1 MGMPIVSKARETT
14 STRHTDH
21 VTGAMHL
28 IGRIAGGLSALAA
41 LTTALAGPALA
52 EDTAALPRLFTHQS
66 YVDDVLRKSTLQVE
80 DTKAVFAFVLG
91 SLPDRVKVYPTENY
105 YYFRFVHNGTQYAG
119 NIRLATENRDQ
130 GLVHFAFS
138 GDFAEWKGEDAV
150 HYQLLGAKDGV
161 TVEKLEPLLYRI
173 SYGQKS
179 VVFELNDL
187 SKLAPPASA
196 LAPDE
201 RYIGPVF
208 DDSAIRF
215 FLVYNTKLKLFHY
228 ILDESALTET
238 FARTTETDRIVIGQ
252 RTGMAFYRDHRLERK
267 ILIGVFEGNA
277 RVNNYFDGPFDQLP
291 DNFIQGETL
300 RSALLE
306 VEPEL
311 KGRIDRF
318 GASPDGQTRFMI
330 SPYLHYRDEADLLIF
345 HDCAENKELAAELY
359 YACFLV
365 EPEYLYNSDE
375 QQAESA
381 PAPKAKAK
389 PAPAKKKT
397 TAQRK

>member
-1 MGMPIVSKARETT
+1 MPIPGKKQR
-14 STRHTDH
+14 
-21 VTGAMHL
+21 GA
-28 IGRIAGGLSALAA
+28 AGGMR
-41 LTTALAGPALA
+41 PIWKWMR
-52 EDTAALPRLFTHQS
+52 TAAVAAATGFIFSGPLPAEELTAVPRLFTHQS
-66 YVDDVLRKSTLQVE
+66 YVEDVLRQSALPLK

-105 YYFRFVHNGTQYAG
+105 FYFRFVHNGAQYAG

-138 GDFAEWKGEDAV
+138 GDFAEWKDEDAV

-161 TVEKLEPLLYRI
+161 TVEKLEPLIYRV

-187 SKLAPPASA
+187 SGVVLPATA

-208 DDSAIRF
+208 DDSAVRF

-228 ILDESALTET
+228 ILDESLPTDT
-238 FARTTETDRIVIGQ
+238 LVGSHVTDRILIGK
-252 RTGMAFYRDHRLERK
+252 RTGFAFYRDHKLERK

-291 DNFIQGETL
+291 DNFLQGDTL
-300 RSALLE
+300 RSAILE
-306 VEPEL
+306 VDPTL

-330 SPYLHYRDEADLLIF
+330 SPYLHYRDEEELAIF
-345 HDCAENKELAAELY
+345 HNCAENKDLAADLY

-365 EPEYLYNSDE
+365 EPEYLYGNNDE
-375 QQAESA
+375 QQQSKPAPK
-381 PAPKAKAK
+381 PAPKAA
-389 PAPAKKKT
+389 AAKKKA
-397 TAQRK
+397 AQKKQ

>member
-1 MGMPIVSKARETT
+1 MQEVKVVRRTYPVFR
-14 STRHTDH
+14 RC
-21 VTGAMHL
+21 VVL
-28 IGRIAGGLSALAA
+28 AGGVAHRLANAA
-41 LTTALAGPALA
+41 LVSVALAGPA
-52 EDTAALPRLFTHQS
+52 AAQDPPSLPRLFTHQS
-66 YVDDVLRKSTLQVE
+66 YVEDVLRKSSLPID

-130 GLVHFAFS
+130 GVVHFAFS
-138 GDFAEWKGEDAV
+138 ADFAEWKNEDDV
-150 HYQLLGAKDGV
+150 HYKLFGAKDGV
-161 TVEKLEPLLYRI
+161 TVTKLEPLVYRI
-173 SYGQKS
+173 TYGEKS

-187 SKLAPPASA
+187 SKVVPPATA
-196 LAPDE
+196 VGLDE

-208 DDSAIRF
+208 DDSAVRF

-228 ILDESALTET
+228 ILDETIPPTDTLVRAT
-238 FARTTETDRIVIGQ
+238 ATDRILIGK
-252 RTGMAFYRDHRLERK
+252 RTGLAFYRDHKLERK

-277 RVNNYFDGPFDQLP
+277 RINNYFDGPFDQLP

-300 RSALLE
+300 RSAIIE
-306 VEPEL
+306 VEPAL

-330 SPYLHYRDEADLLIF
+330 SPYLHYRDEEELMIF
-345 HDCAENKELAAELY
+345 HNCAENKELAADLY

-365 EPEYLYNSDE
+365 EPEYLDNRDAPDE
-375 QQAESA
+375 TK
-381 PAPKAKAK
+381 PAPQAKGKA
-389 PAPAKKKT
+389 APAKKKT
-397 TAQRK
+397 TAQKK

>member
-1 MGMPIVSKARETT
+1 MV
-14 STRHTDH
+14 
-21 VTGAMHL
+21 
-28 IGRIAGGLSALAA
+28 
-41 LTTALAGPALA
+41 TTAVAAATGFACTGPLPA
-52 EDTAALPRLFTHQS
+52 EASGAVPRLFTHQS
-66 YVDDVLRKSTLQVE
+66 YVEDVLRQSALPMN

-105 YYFRFVHNGTQYAG
+105 FYFRFVHGATQYAG

-138 GDFAEWKGEDAV
+138 ADFAEWKTEDAV

-161 TVEKLEPLLYRI
+161 SVEKIEPLVYRV

-179 VVFELNDL
+179 VIFELNDL
-187 SKLAPPASA
+187 SNVAPPATA
-196 LAPDE
+196 LAPEE

-208 DDSAIRF
+208 DDSAVRF
-215 FLVYNTKLKLFHY
+215 FLVFNTKLKLFHY
-228 ILDESALTET
+228 VLDESLPTDT
-238 FARTTETDRIVIGQ
+238 LVPSQVTDRILIAK
-252 RTGMAFYRDHRLERK
+252 RTGFAFYRDHKLERK

-300 RSALLE
+300 RSAILE
-306 VEPEL
+306 VEPAL

-330 SPYLHYRDEADLLIF
+330 SPYLHYRDEEELAIF
-345 HDCAENKELAAELY
+345 HDCAESKDLAADLY

-365 EPEYLYNSDE
+365 EPEYLYNNDD
-375 QQAESA
+375 QQQTKPAPK
-381 PAPKAKAK
+381 PAPKAAV
-389 PAPAKKKT
+389 AKKKGA
-397 TAQRK
+397 AQKKQ

>member
-1 MGMPIVSKARETT
+1 MPIVSEARQTA
-14 STRHTDH
+14 SAKHIGY
-21 VTGAMHL
+21 VAGAMPL
-28 IGRIAGGLSALAA
+28 VGRIAGRLSALVA

-66 YVDDVLRKSTLQVE
+66 YVEDVLRKSTLQID

-105 YYFRFVHNGTQYAG
+105 YYFRFVHNSTQYAG

-130 GLVHFAFS
+130 GVVHFAFS
-138 GDFAEWKGEDAV
+138 GDFAEWKSEDAV

-161 TVEKLEPLLYRI
+161 TVEKLEPLLYRV

-187 SKLAPPASA
+187 SKVAPPASA

-215 FLVYNTKLKLFHY
+215 FLVYNTKLKIFHY
-228 ILDESALTET
+228 ILDESALTDT
-238 FARTTETDRIVIGQ
+238 FVRTATTDRIVIGK

-267 ILIGVFEGNA
+267 ILIGIFEGNA

-291 DNFIQGETL
+291 DNFIQGEAL
-300 RSALLE
+300 RSAILQ
-306 VEPEL
+306 VEPSL

-330 SPYLHYRDEADLLIF
+330 SPYLHYRDEEDLLIF
-345 HDCAENKELAAELY
+345 HDCAENKELAADLY

-365 EPEYLYNSDE
+365 EPEYLYNTDE
-375 QQAESA
+375 QQTESS
-381 PAPKAKAK
+381 PVPKPKAK

-397 TAQRK
+397 TAQKK